1 MQQSGHICFPKTV
14 LDLGLD
20 GDMVE
25 HSSSD
30 RVMTTVDAWDQVE
43 RVFLAVAD
51 LPPSERTALLG
62 EMCEGDSVLRTEVES
77 LLHADTNGGSAFA
90 SAFATAVK
98 KEAAALLYPSRL
110 EGSRIG
116 PYRLIREIGRG
127 GMGSVYLAAR
137 ADEQYESNVAI
148 KLVRSGFD
156 TDFVLRR
163 FRGERQIL
171 ARLQHP
177 NIGRLLDG
185 GTTEREIPYL
195 VMEYVQGS
203 RITTYA
209 VERRLSVEERIRLFL
224 PVCSAVEYAHRAFIV
239 HRDLKPGNIL
249 VDATGTPKL
258 LDFGISKLLHCEVP
272 DGADMQDAV
281 MATPDYASPEQ
292 IVGDPV
298 TPASDV
304 YSLGVVLYELLT
316 GVRPYCIVQST
327 PQELE
332 RAICLTPVL
341 PPSEAVH
348 KDRTL
353 ARRLSGDLDAIIQC
367 AMRKDPQQRYASVER
382 LAGDLQRHLEQR
394 PVTARPAS
402 FRYRMAKFIRRNRAP
417 LVLAGAV
424 TMPVLGLG
432 GFAVYKAQ
440 ISLQQ
445 TRQAVAFQH
454 DLQRELA
461 ATYGRLGDLQGKTP
475 AAVRTYSAMIEVTRM
490 LWEAGPS
497 DVRAI
502 GDYGAAQL
510 GLAMALPSEPPGEKR
525 IALERARNWLRE
537 AVHEYPTNAQ
547 LRAQLDAASA
557 ALAALEESKR

>member
-1 MQQSGHICFPKTV
+1 
-14 LDLGLD
+14 
-20 GDMVE
+20 
-25 HSSSD
+25 
-30 RVMTTVDAWDQVE
+30 MTPVDNWDQVQQ
-43 RVFLAVAD
+43 VFLAVAD
-51 LPPSERTALLG
+51 LLPSQQTTLLA
-62 EMCEGDSVLRTEVES
+62 EMCEGNPVLRSEVES
-77 LLHADTNGGSAFA
+77 LLRADNNSESIFA
-90 SAFATAVK
+90 SALATALK
-98 KEAAALLYPSRL
+98 KEAASLLDGSRL

-148 KLVRSGFD
+148 KLVRSGLD

-185 GTTEREIPYL
+185 GTTENEIPYL

-209 VERRLSVEERIRLFL
+209 AEHRLSVEERIRLFL

-249 VDATGTPKL
+249 VDLSGTPKL
-258 LDFGISKLLHCEVP
+258 LDFGISKLLYCEVP
-272 DGADMQDAV
+272 DAAEMQDVA

-316 GVRPYCIVQST
+316 GIRPHRIVHAT

-332 RAICLTPVL
+332 RAICVKPVTR
-341 PPSEAVH
+341 PSEAAH
-348 KDRTL
+348 NDRRL
-353 ARRLSGDLDAIIQC
+353 ARRLAGDLDAIILC
-367 AMRKDPQQRYASVER
+367 AMRREPQQRYASADR
-382 LAGDLQRHLEQR
+382 LAGDLQRYLEQK

-402 FRYRMAKFIRRNRAP
+402 FGYRAAKFIQRHRAP
-417 LVLAGAV
+417 IALAGAV
-424 TMPVLGLG
+424 TLPVLGFG
-432 GFAVYKAQ
+432 GFAAYRAH

-445 TRQAVAFQH
+445 SRQAIASHRDVA
-454 DLQRELA
+454 RELTTA
-461 ATYGRLGDLQGKTP
+461 YARLGDLQGNTP
-475 AAVRTYSAMIEVTRM
+475 AAVRTYSAMVDVARM
-490 LWEAGPS
+490 LWEADPS
-497 DVRAI
+497 DPRSLA
-502 GDYGAAQL
+502 DYGAAQL
-510 GLAMALPSEPPGEKR
+510 GLAMALPSEPRAEKR
-525 IALERARNWLRE
+525 IALQRARDWMKE
-537 AVHEYPTNAQ
+537 AARQNPTNAQ
-547 LRAQLDAASA
+547 LRTQLGTVSA
-557 ALAALEESKR
+557 ALEALEEGKR